1 MFPTTYAFLFNSSNS
16 LAVWISLV
24 FWLVL
29 YDPVR
34 VGERTW
40 QNHYEHTLNSVVV
53 VIDFFLE
60 RRKVIMA
67 DYWMVSLKIQQ
78 PFLFIMRVTSSVLIH
93 HVFSPS
99 AWACPTDS
107 SSCLYLTSWNGRM
120 SWVNRGSIPSSA
132 GGRSLGNPW
141 WCPQASPPH
150 LSASMGSSL
159 PFPAHYH
166 SSLSRRSKALNSRV
180 HVVKIQH
187 WNPCDNWRLVWKAH
201 IFIFSRRFVAN
212 FWCNTV

>member
-1 MFPTTYAFLFNSSNS
+1 MPTILYIIYRWFTAVFFLYNLCRMFIDDPYYAGQKIKFWIYFTNWGLILLNTRLFMGALFLTEVFPTTYAFLFNSSNS

-67 DYWMVSLKIQQ
+67 DYWMPLGLSLSYG
-78 PFLFIMRVTSSVLIH
+78 FILVPIFDFMKWKNVLGESRVYPII
-93 HVFSPS
+93 
-99 AWACPTDS
+99 
-107 SSCLYLTSWNGRM
+107 SWRE
-120 SWVNRGSIPSSA
+120 IPRQSLMVSA
-132 GGRSLGNPW
+132 G
-141 WCPQASPPH
+141 
-150 LSASMGSSL
+150 LSAS
-159 PFPAHYH
+159 
-166 SSLSRRSKALNSRV
+166 
-180 HVVKIQH
+180 
-187 WNPCDNWRLVWKAH
+187 LVGIHGA
-201 IFIFSRRFVAN
+201 FVALSSALS
-212 FWCNTV
+212 F